1 LQRQK
6 DEAEAAALSA
16 EYNTLKSKIPDFDLQ
31 IQTQMQAMQAPAP
44 QMQAPAANTNDAI
57 AAGLAMLLGGATQGQ
72 AFGKLGQQARERSQ
86 TDFQNQTNQFNVDRQ
101 NAGMRMDYLQGMR
114 QETMRE
120 ADKVRSRADGIYDF
134 WQKMDLQK
142 EQQGIARTERL
153 EDEDRDVFNKLTQ
166 NLRLANTVEDAE
178 AIFGMLTDIA
188 SRVPGLSIPAGLKDS
203 AIGAARKREEA
214 AARKETLNDVKEF
227 NRSLNNSLS
236 RMGELSDDEYA
247 TLVAQSDE
255 LTQRGGSPAPV
266 PRPGRQTVAAQNAQ
280 TGRMSAAQRIQES
293 KARVQ
298 KLQTE
303 LKFLPAE
310 KAANLRKIESQ
321 IQKALASGDEPTA
334 LQLLKERRIA
344 VNTEINSVE
353 RNIKEIRKRIEDETD
368 EATIKAAN
376 SEIGNLNARL
386 RILRKNQVETTDAV
400 IGGTGSA
407 QAGTPFR

>member
-1 LQRQK
+1 
-6 DEAEAAALSA
+6 
-16 EYNTLKSKIPDFDLQ
+16 
-31 IQTQMQAMQAPAP
+31 
-44 QMQAPAANTNDAI
+44 
-57 AAGLAMLLGGATQGQ
+57 
-72 AFGKLGQQARERSQ
+72 
-86 TDFQNQTNQFNVDRQ
+86 
-101 NAGMRMDYLQGMR
+101 
-114 QETMRE
+114 
-120 ADKVRSRADGIYDF
+120 
-134 WQKMDLQK
+134 
-142 EQQGIARTERL
+142 
-153 EDEDRDVFNKLTQ
+153 
-166 NLRLANTVEDAE
+166 
-178 AIFGMLTDIA
+178 
-188 SRVPGLSIPAGLKDS
+188 
-203 AIGAARKREEA
+203 
-214 AARKETLNDVKEF
+214 
-227 NRSLNNSLS
+227 
-236 RMGELSDDEYA
+236 
-247 TLVAQSDE
+247 
-255 LTQRGGSPAPV
+255 
-266 PRPGRQTVAAQNAQ
+266 
-280 TGRMSAAQRIQES
+280 MSAAQRIQES

-400 IGGTGSA
+400 SGGTGSA